1 MNIVFHRTR
10 SLFAGGLAALLCVY
24 SNSAFAKS
32 HHETTIIKE
41 PAASL
46 ERVQISQ
53 EEFDQRMAGAH
64 QTVVH
69 GAIAGGIGLAL
80 LGGGIGMSVI
90 GLKKSNPFLLIAGS
104 LTATA
109 GTVTSIFGGVAL
121 AKGFIDKNS
130 IKRKYYTIVPTVSP
144 NLYGLSLQMKF

>member
-1 MNIVFHRTR
+1 MKKTIACV
-10 SLFAGGLAALLCVY
+10 LAVAIFIL
-24 SNSAFAKS
+24 SNSALAQK
-32 HHETTIIKE
+32 HHETTIVKE
-41 PAASL
+41 PAAPL
-46 ERVQISQ
+46 ERVQLSQ
-53 EEFDQRMAGAH
+53 EEFDQRIAEAH

-90 GLKKSNPFLLIAGS
+90 GLKKRNPFLLIAGS

-130 IKRKYYTIVPTVSP
+130 IKRKYYTIAPAVSP